1 MKKLK
6 IVKKVLF
13 TIIGVAY
20 FAFALCM
27 TILLLNYNDY
37 NVTQFGDTSL
47 IILNKKVSM
56 EGYQKGD
63 LVLVESTE
71 LEDIKAGET
80 IFTYKVDSN
89 GYPQVQIGVVGEI
102 YPEEEAVSFVN
113 GDTYSMKFVA
123 GRPTDVY
130 NDIGSFLSVVESQWG
145 FLFIVLVPCFL
156 IFIYELYALIIEIK
170 YGNEEDF

>member
-37 NVTQFGDTSL
+37 NVTQFGDTSF

-63 LVLVESTE
+63 LVLVESLE
-71 LEDIKAGET
+71 LEDIKQGET

-102 YPEEEAVSFVN
+102 YPEDSSFF
-113 GDTYSMKFVA
+113 KL
-123 GRPTDVY
+123 
-130 NDIGSFLSVVESQWG
+130 FL
-145 FLFIVLVPCFL
+145 
-156 IFIYELYALIIEIK
+156 
-170 YGNEEDF
+170 